1 VRRFF
6 VTNLLFVIVVNAL
19 VKPAYVLGV
28 DRVVQVRVGP
38 ASYGIYQALVNLG
51 LIFNVLLD
59 FGLANYNVRMVAAA
73 PDQLPERMPPLLTA
87 RLVLSAGFGVIVFLT
102 ALLLGYRG
110 AQLGLLAGIL
120 LIQCLAQ
127 AHLFFR
133 SCLSGLHQFK
143 ADSLLS
149 VTDRVL
155 LIGLCTILLQL
166 PGFALSW
173 FVGAQIGCYAIALI
187 IGMMLVKRFSALRYR
202 LSLNLQPVWKAMR
215 ATLPYALC
223 AFLMSI
229 YLRADAMLI
238 ERMAGATEA
247 GRYAAAYRLL
257 DVGHMFGLT
266 FASLLLPLYGKLFSE
281 QKTVRPLV
289 VTSVNL
295 LLPVSFIV
303 AAIGLFYALPVMEL
317 LYGDHGRSNAPLS
330 EAPIFTVLMTAF
342 PAFCLSNIYSTLF
355 AAQGS
360 LKIQNRI
367 AAVGC
372 VISLAANLVLI
383 SPYKSVGAA
392 WATCITQWVVA
403 GAYVWYSSRM
413 AGLPFTGRW
422 VGLLVVYAVLAV
434 VLGYGS
440 TFLPVKWMYQIGI
453 YGIAMIGLLV
463 VLGLVS
469 PRSLKQLMVR

>member
-1 VRRFF
+1 MRRFF

-28 DRVVQVRVGP
+28 DRVVQVQVGP
-38 ASYGIYQALVNLG
+38 AAYGIYQALVNLG

-73 PDQLPERMPPLLTA
+73 PDKLPERMGPLLTA
-87 RLVLSAGFGVIVFLT
+87 RLLLSTGFCAVVFTT
-102 ALLLGYRG
+102 AWLLGYDKTH
-110 AQLGLLAGIL
+110 LWLLAGIL

-149 VTDRVL
+149 VADRVL
-155 LIGLCTILLQL
+155 LIGVCAVLLHV
-166 PGFALSW
+166 PGFNLSW
-173 FVGAQIGCYAIALI
+173 FVGAQIGCYAVALI
-187 IGMMLVKRFSALRYR
+187 TGMLLVKRFSAVRYR

-247 GRYAAAYRLL
+247 GRYATAYRLL

-295 LLPVSFIV
+295 LLPASFMV

-317 LYGDHGRSNAPLS
+317 LYGNHGRSKEPIL
-330 EAPIFTVLMTAF
+330 EAPIFTVLMISF
-342 PAFCLSNIYSTLF
+342 PALCLSNIYSTMF
-355 AAQGS
+355 SAQGS
-360 LKIQNRI
+360 LKTQNRI

-372 VISLAANLVLI
+372 VVSLTANLILI
-383 SPYKSVGAA
+383 HQFRSVGAA
-392 WATCITQWVVA
+392 WATFITQWIVA

-413 AGLPFTGRW
+413 ARLPFTGRW
-422 VGLLVVYAVLAV
+422 VGLLFLYAFLAIA
-434 VLGYGS
+434 LGYGS
-440 TFLPVKWMYQIGI
+440 TFLPMKWMYQLMC
-453 YGIAMIGLLV
+453 YFVAMIGLLFP
-463 VLGLVS
+463 LGLVS
-469 PRSLKQLMVR
+469 PTALKQVLGR